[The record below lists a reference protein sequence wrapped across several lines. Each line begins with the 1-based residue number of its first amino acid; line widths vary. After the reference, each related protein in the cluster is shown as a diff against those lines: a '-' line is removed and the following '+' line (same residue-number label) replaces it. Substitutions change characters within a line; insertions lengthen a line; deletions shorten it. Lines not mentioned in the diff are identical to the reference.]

1 MRMASIASRLTALA
15 CCVALTTV
23 GCGFRG
29 INSLPLPGTV
39 GTGSAALLY
48 HLQIA
53 NIGTLESNSPVMVEN
68 VVVGSVRQMRFNDW
82 HVDVDVTVR
91 PGTRVPANAV
101 ATVGQTS
108 LLGSMHVAL
117 DPPLGSAPEGRLEP
131 NSTIPLSATS
141 SYPSTERTLASLSAL
156 VNGGGLGQIGDIV
169 RGANTALSGREPQVR
184 ELLGR
189 LEELVDLFDQQRG
202 DVTESIKALERL
214 TGQLATQREVLSSAL
229 HSLPA
234 ALDVLIRQRPA
245 FTSALEKLGRL
256 GDTANTLVDESQADL
271 VADLEKLAPTLKAL
285 ADVGPEIASVLG
297 YLPTAPFNQNVVDR
311 GVRGDYM
318 NLFIILDF
326 TTARLKRTLL
336 AGTRFEDQNAQLV
349 PAPGDIGY
357 DAYYT
362 RNPLGAPISPPPAT
376 WEDALKIQPPPQP
389 DGGG

>member
-1 MRMASIASRLTALA
+1 MRAAQIINRVTALA
-15 CCVALTTV
+15 CCVAVATV

-39 GTGSAALLY
+39 GTGPTALLY
-48 HLQIA
+48 HLQVA
-53 NIGTLESNSPVMVEN
+53 NIGTLEANSPVMVEN

-117 DPPLGSAPEGRLEP
+117 DPPLGSAPVGVLEP

-169 RGANTALSGREPQVR
+169 HGVNTALSGREPQVR

-189 LEELVDLFDQQRG
+189 LEEFVDLFDQQRG
-202 DVTESIKALERL
+202 DVIESLKALDRL
-214 TGQLATQREVLSSAL
+214 SGQLATQREVMSSAL
-229 HSLPA
+229 RSLPA
-234 ALDVLIRQRPA
+234 ALDVLIQQRPT
-245 FTSALEKLGRL
+245 FTSALEKLSRL
-256 GDTANTLVDESQADL
+256 GDTARTLVDASQADL

-285 ADVGPEIASVLG
+285 ADVGPEIAAVLG
-297 YLPTAPFNQNVVDR
+297 YLPTAPFSQNIVDR

-318 NLFIILDF
+318 NLFVILDF

-376 WEDALKIQPPPQP
+376 WEEALKIAPPPQP
-389 DGGG
+389 GGGG